1 MKRSK
6 IKQKPTHRLTF
17 GQVPSRNKQLGSAS
31 ALLILAFVM
40 ALSLASPVYGSDQEP
55 SHSDL
60 AQVLTNLQKPDPKV
74 VSENA
79 KKLSG
84 YPYNEAEAALLGLI
98 QNQIARGSEGLN
110 TFILSA
116 AVEGLNGIGTSAS
129 VDSLSQARAQLNA
142 LQVGARFNQ
151 RSKDVIVQ
159 NMQAALGLMQD
170 RRNALPSGIKI
181 EIPKH
186 SPIQQ
191 ADGVRFLEIDGA
203 KHEFAGDKI
212 RVLAR
217 NGDDAA
223 KAVAL
228 SAIEFLTDSVLE
240 NIAEKDEFKIF
251 GRDSEAKDALLT
263 LVRIKGKN
271 PVLVG
276 PAGVGKTTIAQR
288 LAQIISM
295 ELPNDPLYDELRG
308 ASIIETTPARISR
321 LAKSDANS
329 AQASAVEE
337 FFDGVLQMETKIGH
351 PIIVFIDEV
360 HTLSEAQI
368 EAMKPYL
375 DSRKR
380 AIKFVG
386 ATTGREFNMTFKQN
400 EAIKRRLQLIDV
412 KEFSIEQT
420 IEIVKQ
426 TWEGQVERRYGVKF
440 SEDAVKSIVQN
451 ARTLLPDNGRFDGAI
466 KIMQDI
472 AISEKDARP
481 NSGTLALGE
490 PQVNSFLQKR
500 LGYPVNAKDGRA
512 MQEYREALTKN
523 LESDVL
529 FQHTMTESTVD
540 LWMELMGDHE
550 RGVRV
555 QALLGPTGTGKSEL
569 GRSLA
574 KRVFNRD
581 GAFLEIDAN
590 TYKTG
595 GMALNS
601 LVGAPNGVISSD
613 KTSGVL
619 MDYLDD
625 PSKGKFGGVILINEA
640 ERMPQEAWERLME
653 MLDTGEVAGGDGKV
667 RKLTRHL
674 IILTS
679 NRVDKTVFP
688 AGIERLSDQ
697 EMDSHINS
705 YGNDKLRETYKQ
717 KSSGKDEFVL
727 PDAIIAR
734 VDRWSLAKPITLA
747 MAKVIAGK
755 VAEKAV
761 VRIGERFGV
770 KITVDQTAVDTITE
784 RSFQSGMGARPVIKA
799 AQGYLQKIITQS
811 VSKIGNH
818 PDQTVSVTAESGQLV
833 ASLSNGEKVS
843 LSLPKPQNV
852 DPLDDPAF
860 AQKMKNL
867 LPSLRETVIGQDDA
881 TKAIAQAVIAHQ
893 SDPASAKRPTA
904 LFLVGSTGTGKTS
917 TAKAL
922 AKALYNNSDRA
933 EVIDLGKVN
942 FEGALNDIFGSKK
955 GYVGSQD
962 RAQFEEILLR
972 NPEGGVIVFDE
983 ASNMGG
989 EDKARK
995 NAMFKQ
1001 GFYSLLE
1008 EGKWTSSSTGTTYD
1022 LSKYVFIFTGN
1033 DGEKLFEGIDADD
1046 LRLATYK
1053 QNKDRSKVQKLL
1065 IQAGVPEAF
1074 LGRMIDV
1081 ILMKPL
1087 LSSDIKQIT
1096 EGMLRETLKSYQERG
1111 LKFEISQDFYVKVAK
1126 AFYSHDQGAR
1136 SIRSMLDSGFKATL
1150 ANLIVQ
1156 GGGLQVFKGQTIRVD
1171 LIDTLKARPYIT
1183 KASERNV
1190 ALTIQARSAKG
1201 VITETITGDLTTKA
1215 VTVNKQSFTDARATA
1230 IHEAGHAVANKVE
1243 LTGQRLAHLT
1253 INGTGNAA
1261 GYARYDDVHVKSKA
1275 FTRESLVAR
1284 VAMMLAGSRAQQMDG
1299 QPVDAGWASDRQK
1312 ALELISRSILEFG
1325 LVPELQSV
1333 LVREGKPHLTARQT
1347 QIASSAVDKIFQEGD
1362 ALAQEMLTANWQLV
1376 RDVSAQLLKKGS
1388 ISGEDFYALE
1398 VAQKN
1403 RPIAA
1408 RASRLKAAPA
1418 AGPSASHLKCE
1429 SLFLGG
1435 GR

>member
-6 IKQKPTHRLTF
+6 IKQNRSHCLTLR
-17 GQVPSRNKQLGSAS
+17 QVIRPKLQLAYNAG
-31 ALLILAFVM
+31 LILV
-40 ALSLASPVYGSDQEP
+40 LTLGLAVSAP
-55 SHSDL
+55 SYADNSAPSDL
-60 AQVLTNLQKPDPKV
+60 AQVLANLQKPDPRT

-84 YPYNEAEAALLGLI
+84 YPYSEAEAALVGLI
-98 QNQIARGSEGLN
+98 QNQLSRGSDGLN

-116 AVEGLNGIGTSAS
+116 AIEGLTGIGTNGS
-129 VDSLSQARAQLNA
+129 VESLSQLRTQLSA
-142 LQVGARFNQ
+142 LPVTARFTQ
-151 RSKDVIVQ
+151 RSKDVLTQ
-159 NMQAALGLMQD
+159 SFQLALSVMQD
-170 RRNALPSGIKI
+170 RMNPLPPGIKVD
-181 EIPKH
+181 IPKH
-186 SPIQQ
+186 SAIQSK
-191 ADGVRFLEIDGA
+191 DGVRFLEIGGV

-228 SAIEFLTDSVLE
+228 SSIEFLTDSVLE
-240 NIAEKDEFKIF
+240 NIAEKDEFKII

-271 PVLVG
+271 PILVG

-288 LAQIISM
+288 LAQVIST
-295 ELPNDPLYDELRG
+295 ELPSDPLYDELRG

-321 LAKSDANS
+321 LAKSDASS
-329 AQASAVEE
+329 AQASAIEE
-337 FFDGVLQMETKIGH
+337 FFDGILSMEQKIGH

-386 ATTGREFNMTFKQN
+386 ATTGREFNMAFKQN

-412 KEFSIEQT
+412 KEFSLEQT

-426 TWEGQVERRYGVKF
+426 TWESQIERHYGVKF
-440 SEDAVKSIVQN
+440 SEEAVKSIVQN

-472 AISEKDARP
+472 AITEKEAKP
-481 NSGTLALGE
+481 NAGILALGE
-490 PQVNSFLQKR
+490 VQVNSFLQKR

-512 MQEYREALTKN
+512 MQDYRDALTKN
-523 LESDVL
+523 LNSDVL
-529 FQHTMTESTVD
+529 FQNTMTESTVD
-540 LWMELMGDHE
+540 LWMELMGDTE

-574 KRVFNRD
+574 KRVFNRE

-640 ERMPQEAWERLME
+640 ERMPAEAWERLME

-674 IILTS
+674 IVLTS

-688 AGIERLSDQ
+688 AGIERLSDT
-697 EMDSHINS
+697 EMNNHIS
-705 YGNDKLRETYKQ
+705 SFDNDKLRETYKQ

-734 VDRWSLAKPITLA
+734 VDRWSLAKPITLQ
-747 MAKVIAGK
+747 MAKVIAQK
-755 VAEKAV
+755 VAERANAKIA
-761 VRIGERFGV
+761 ERFGV
-770 KITVDQTAVDTITE
+770 KISVDQKAVDLITE
-784 RSFQSGMGARPVIKA
+784 RSFQYGMGARPVIKA
-799 AQGYLQKIITQS
+799 AQGYLQKLITQA
-811 VSKIGNH
+811 VSKIGHQPN
-818 PDQTVSVTAESGQLV
+818 QEIKITSENGQLK
-833 ASLSNGEKVS
+833 ASLASGETVS

-860 AQKMKNL
+860 AQKMRNL
-867 LPSLRETVIGQDDA
+867 LPSLRETVIGQEDA

-893 SDPASAKRPTA
+893 SDPSTAKRPTA

-922 AKALYNNSDRA
+922 AKALYGNPDRA

-955 GYVGSQD
+955 GNVGSQD

-972 NPEGGVIVFDE
+972 NPEGGVIVWDE

-1046 LRLATYK
+1046 LRLATFK
-1053 QNKDRSKVQKLL
+1053 ENKERSKVQKIL
-1065 IQAGVPEAF
+1065 IAAGVPEAF

-1081 ILMKPL
+1081 VLMKPL
-1087 LSSDIKQIT
+1087 LSTDIRKIT
-1096 EGMLRETLKSYQERG
+1096 EGMLKETLKSYEERG
-1111 LKFEISQDFYVKVAK
+1111 LKFEVTAHFYQNVAK

-1156 GGGLQVFKGQTIRVD
+1156 GGGLQAFKGQTIRID
-1171 LIDTLKARPYIT
+1171 LIDTLTTRPFIIKAT
-1183 KASERNV
+1183 ERTV
-1190 ALTIQARSAKG
+1190 GLTLQARSITG
-1201 VITETITGDLTTKA
+1201 TITETITSDLTTKA
-1215 VTVNKQSFTDARATA
+1215 VVVNKQSFTDARATA
-1230 IHEAGHAVANKVE
+1230 IHEAGHAIVNQVE
-1243 LTGQRLAHLT
+1243 LTGQKLAHLT
-1253 INGTGNAA
+1253 IIGTGNAL
-1261 GYARYDDVHVKSKA
+1261 GYARYEETPVKSA
-1275 FTRESLVAR
+1275 SFTREKLIAK

-1299 QPVDAGWASDRQK
+1299 QPVDAGWSSDRQK
-1312 ALELISRSILEFG
+1312 ALELISKSILEFG
-1325 LVPELQSV
+1325 LVPELRSV
-1333 LVREGKPHLTARQT
+1333 LIRDGKPHLTAT
-1347 QIASSAVDKIFQEGD
+1347 QSRAASAAVDQIFNEGD
-1362 ALAQEMLTANWQLV
+1362 QKAQEILKTNWQLV
-1376 RDVSAQLLKKGS
+1376 RDVSALLLKKGA
-1388 ISGEDFYALE
+1388 ISGPEFYALKLRE
-1398 VAQKN
+1398 
-1403 RPIAA
+1403 RPNTPSVFRTSGREAP
-1408 RASRLKAAPA
+1408 RLNTHLTCKDIF
-1418 AGPSASHLKCE
+1418 AGA
-1429 SLFLGG
+1429 GQ
-1435 GR
+1435 